1 MDIAYLLRIL
11 ARRKWLILS
20 AMLAAAVITFLLI
33 GRKPERYKA
42 SVIVATGIVNYK
54 GVNSDNSDAF
64 VQQFQVENAFAN
76 LIEYAQSRSAIK
88 LLTIDM
94 LRHDLSAQG
103 SGTEPPYRQPNKSLV
118 FFSEEEGKSLLA
130 QLSKINIDSI
140 SDPSFSQEFDYLL
153 DKIARSYGYDHDA
166 IRRSLSVKRK
176 AATDYLSFEVLTEQ
190 PNLSRNLANLYVRRF
205 TTYYQNI
212 SVREK
217 RKNVSNFTHLA
228 AEKKQVVDSI
238 KIIYYNYLQSRGLP
252 VLGKQSEELATQLTQ
267 LEMKKQSAEA
277 AQKAA
282 TESKGKIQQYMD
294 DRSTNDAGETK
305 SRVVDKSVANEKLE
319 RVRQLTQQSAQ
330 TGGKDEDIELQLAEA
345 RTDLE
350 RTMRSSARTLGKPR
364 QQDES
369 RRTREELYKGKV
381 DADLSRI
388 DAEQSLSEINQRI
401 GRVQGQLRMAVG
413 DDEISSNLRADQMRA
428 EEEFKAVNTQLIEA
442 KLSLSNAENPLH
454 VVENAQIPEWP
465 EPNHQVLISV
475 FAALVIGTFAVIALF
490 LLTYMDRSLQSPDL
504 FKKFSGNLPLL
515 GAIGRIPVKNL
526 DLGEVF
532 SGRADVPKYMAFRES
547 MRKIRS
553 QIIVSGHHVFL
564 LVSAKSGEG
573 KTFTLHGLA
582 YSLAANNKRVLMLD
596 TNFKTPLPEAYTDQA
611 TPNRALINK
620 AIRDNGLGDIFQ
632 EKTTAGGDA
641 EAHHVDIIGNTG
653 LQKSPAELL
662 DPEQFRQF
670 LADLRVHYDF
680 ILLESAALN
689 DYSDALELE
698 PFVDQVIAVFNAR
711 SVIGAADK
719 DSLDYLRSLNG
730 HFAGAVL
737 TEVDPRNIH

>member
-20 AMLAAAVITFLLI
+20 AMLAAAAITFFLI
-33 GRKPERYKA
+33 GRKPERYK
-42 SVIVATGIVNYK
+42 STVIVATGIVNYK

-103 SGTEPPYRQPNKSLV
+103 SGTEQPYRQPDKGLV
-118 FFSEEEGKSLLA
+118 SFSDEEGKSLLV
-130 QLSKINIDSI
+130 QLSRINIDSI

-166 IRRSLSVKRK
+166 IRRGLTVKRK
-176 AATDYLSFEVLTEQ
+176 AATDYLSFEVLSED
-190 PNLSRNLANLYVRRF
+190 PNLSRQLANLYVKRF
-205 TTYYQNI
+205 ITYYQNI

-217 RKNVSNFTHLA
+217 RKNVNNFTHLA

-238 KIIYYNYLQSRGLP
+238 KVIYYNYLQSRGLP

-277 AQKAA
+277 AQKSA
-282 TESKGKIQQYMD
+282 TESKGKLQQYMD

-330 TGGKDEDIELQLAEA
+330 TGGKDEDVETELAEA

-381 DADLSRI
+381 DADLDRI
-388 DAEQSLSEINQRI
+388 DAEQSLTEINQRI

-413 DDEISSNLRADQMRA
+413 DDEISSNLLADQVRA
-428 EEEFKAVNTQLIEA
+428 EEEFKAVNSQLIEA

-596 TNFKTPLPEAYTDQA
+596 TNFKTPLPEMYTDQA
-611 TPNRALINK
+611 TPNRTLINK

-632 EKTTAGGDA
+632 EKTKADGDP

-670 LADLRVHYDF
+670 LADLRGHYDF

-689 DYSDALELE
+689 DYSDALELA

-719 DSLDYLRSLNG
+719 QSLDYLRSLNG